1 MDNQKRFALFCRAAI
16 ESIKALPFMPGED
29 CMIVCNDWHTTP
41 VPVLLKSEYK
51 KRGEFKDTKTALC
64 IHNIAFQVGTA
75 RAGAGAGPAGRVR
88 HWGGL
93 VTGAPVASTG
103 RSLASTSR
111 SLLSRL
117 APTPPAGPLLARL
130 LWRAEPAPGGRQPV
144 RLPGKQGTALRRS
157 ELQRSPLPS
166 PPPLVGGEAL
176 HPAASASARG
186 ALHTEFP

>member
-1 MDNQKRFALFCRAAI
+1 MVGLAPPLCPAVDNQKRFALFCRAAI

-75 RAGAGAGPAGRVR
+75 RAGAGAGPAGRFR

-93 VTGAPVASTG
+93 VTGAPVARTG

-111 SLLSRL
+111 SLLS
-117 APTPPAGPLLARL
+117 
-130 LWRAEPAPGGRQPV
+130 
-144 RLPGKQGTALRRS
+144 
-157 ELQRSPLPS
+157 PLP
-166 PPPLVGGEAL
+166 PPPLQGRFWRDSFGEL
-176 HPAASASARG
+176 SLPQEAASLFDFQVSK
-186 ALHTEFP
+186 ALL